1 MKNNQ
6 DSVAAPQSA
15 NGTPPSG
22 DIDQQRD
29 QWSKAADEH
38 RQKMEDQARTIR
50 DLILPQPPIQLLG
63 YVWAQFHMGILADLR
78 EKQEEYRPDKK
89 LVENFQLILE
99 YLHAVWSCHANLADE
114 RTPLDEAKAGALF
127 DTFDELKTS
136 NFLYCMSSS
145 AANRSSATEGKTEF
159 QAKFSWALI
168 RGNRYQ
174 VLEEEFFAFVLA
186 PHADA
191 LQKIYGMEPN
201 AIAAE
206 IQAMANSIRAGV
218 GESIEMIATRME
230 ETHALMA
237 EKKQDMA
244 AAIASLSQTDAT
256 FTREVESAFRDLLFG
271 GICNISRHTRLTAP
285 LLEDISYL
293 PGENTVFF
301 AEGEFAG
308 TPMRTL
314 PARVRPG
321 IKLGGDYYI
330 ADGTFARDAS
340 YRAIQRGLLKR
351 APEYREEWNRR
362 QKTLI
367 EQAYPAIFTDQLAG
381 ATVYSEVYFQD
392 AKTGQ
397 WVESDLL
404 IILDDVLF
412 IVEAKAGVMIMHS
425 PATNFDRHERT
436 IRELIIKAYEQCKR
450 FVEYLASDAEVPV
463 YNRRDGEWKEIAR
476 LRRGKFRKIFP
487 IGLTVEA
494 FTPFSAMSKELSEI
508 RPILGKY
515 PFVSMSVDDLFVL
528 NRFLPTTGELLH
540 YLDVRQAVAGIPNAM
555 LFDEVE
561 HLGAYISDNRCDISI
576 RNQLKKA
583 DMVAWDSFGDVVD
596 KYFEGDTWK
605 TEAAPRQKYPEPL
618 AQTLEALDRRR
629 PVGWL
634 EIDTLLRNFGT
645 EGRNDVAGMIAG
657 LRQTL
662 AAYPARRFQVG
673 EDEPL
678 QFWLCR
684 KGVPLSSDEMRHHA
698 EIGCLAAGS
707 QQIKVLRLFYDEA
720 RKITGARCSTF
731 QAPSILQENYAALGR
746 QAEGQRTRRIEFESQ
761 RSKKSKSK

>member
-6 DSVAAPQSA
+6 ASVAAPQSA
-15 NGTPPSG
+15 DGTPPPG
-22 DIDQQRD
+22 DIDEQRE

-38 RQKMEDQARTIR
+38 RRKMEDQARTIR
-50 DLILPQPPIQLLG
+50 DLILAQPPIQLLG
-63 YVWAQFHMGILADLR
+63 YVWAQFHMGVLADLR

-89 LVENFQLILE
+89 LVENFQLVLE

-145 AANRSSATEGKTEF
+145 AANRSSATEGKTES

-206 IQAMANSIRAGV
+206 IQAMANSIRTGV
-218 GESIEMIATRME
+218 GQSIETIATRME

-237 EKKQDMA
+237 DKKQDMA

-256 FTREVESAFRDLLFG
+256 FTREVEGAFRDLLFG
-271 GICNISRHTRLTAP
+271 GICNLSRHTRLTAP

-330 ADGTFARDAS
+330 TDGTFARDAS
-340 YRAIQRGLLKR
+340 YRAIQRGLLNR
-351 APEYREEWNRR
+351 DPEYREEWNRR

-367 EQAYPAIFTDQLAG
+367 EQAYPTIFTNQLAD

-404 IILDDVLF
+404 IILDDVLL
-412 IVEAKAGVMIMHS
+412 IVEAKAGVMVMHS

-436 IRELIIKAYEQCKR
+436 IRELIIKAYEQCNR
-450 FVEYLASDAEVPV
+450 FV
-463 YNRRDGEWKEIAR
+463 
-476 LRRGKFRKIFP
+476 
-487 IGLTVEA
+487 
-494 FTPFSAMSKELSEI
+494 
-508 RPILGKY
+508 
-515 PFVSMSVDDLFVL
+515 
-528 NRFLPTTGELLH
+528 
-540 YLDVRQAVAGIPNAM
+540 
-555 LFDEVE
+555 
-561 HLGAYISDNRCDISI
+561 
-576 RNQLKKA
+576 
-583 DMVAWDSFGDVVD
+583 
-596 KYFEGDTWK
+596 
-605 TEAAPRQKYPEPL
+605 
-618 AQTLEALDRRR
+618 
-629 PVGWL
+629 
-634 EIDTLLRNFGT
+634 
-645 EGRNDVAGMIAG
+645 
-657 LRQTL
+657 
-662 AAYPARRFQVG
+662 
-673 EDEPL
+673 
-678 QFWLCR
+678 
-684 KGVPLSSDEMRHHA
+684 
-698 EIGCLAAGS
+698 
-707 QQIKVLRLFYDEA
+707 
-720 RKITGARCSTF
+720 
-731 QAPSILQENYAALGR
+731 
-746 QAEGQRTRRIEFESQ
+746 
-761 RSKKSKSK
+761 